1 MGFCWFPT
9 PLLSIIICFFIFFH
23 CFILSF
29 FPFFLIFAAMEE
41 KEQQRLI
48 RRYYQYLKLE
58 KGSSP
63 NTIDAYM
70 RDLDKFLRFIK
81 DEGKDFL
88 SIELQDIHHFSALM
102 MDVGIHAV
110 SLSRILSGVRS
121 FYHFLVLS
129 DVLEVNPTE
138 LLEFPKKP
146 QHLPDVLSVD
156 EIDAIESVIDLS
168 QPEGQRNKAI
178 IETLFSC
185 GLRVSELVNLKI
197 SNLFFDDQFI
207 KVEGKGSKQRLVP
220 ISEKA
225 IHEIQLYFTDRNQ
238 LPIPLAYQD
247 FVFVSHRR
255 KKPLTRVMVFLMIK
269 DLVEKAGIQKT
280 VSPHTFR
287 HSFATSLLEGGANLR
302 AIQAMLGHESIATT
316 QIYTHIDTSHLRE
329 EILEHHPRNKGN

>member
-1 MGFCWFPT
+1 MKH
-9 PLLSIIICFFIFFH
+9 S
-23 CFILSF
+23 
-29 FPFFLIFAAMEE
+29 
-41 KEQQRLI
+41 EQDKLI

-58 KGSSP
+58 KNFSA

-70 RDLDKFLRFIK
+70 RDLDKFFLFIK
-81 DEGKDFL
+81 DGGKDFL
-88 SIELQDIHHFSALM
+88 NVDLPDIHEFSAM
-102 MDVGIHAV
+102 MVDVGISPV

-138 LLEFPKKP
+138 LLEYPKKP
-146 QHLPDVLSVD
+146 KRLPDVLSVD

-197 SNLFFDDQFI
+197 SNMYLDDEFI

-220 ISEKA
+220 ISEQA
-225 IHEIQLYFTDRNQ
+225 IHEIQLYFLDRN
-238 LPIPLAYQD
+238 LIDIAPEYQD
-247 FVFVSHRR
+247 YVFVSHRR
-255 KKPLTRVMVFLMIK
+255 KKPLTRVMVFIMIK
-269 DLVEKAGIQKT
+269 NLVEKAGIEKT

-329 EILEHHPRNKGN
+329 EILEHHPRNMRRG

>member
-1 MGFCWFPT
+1 
-9 PLLSIIICFFIFFH
+9 
-23 CFILSF
+23 
-29 FPFFLIFAAMEE
+29 MEE
-41 KEQQRLI
+41 KPTNEREQSQVDLDSAEKEGGRQSQQLQRLI

-58 KGSSP
+58 KGCSP

-81 DEGKDFL
+81 DEGKDFMAIQL
-88 SIELQDIHHFSALM
+88 DDLHQFSSLM
-102 MDVGIHAV
+102 MDVGIHSV

-129 DVLEVNPTE
+129 DVLDVNPTE

-146 QHLPDVLSVD
+146 QHLPDVLSVE

-197 SNLFFDDQFI
+197 SNLFLDDQFI

-225 IHEIQLYFTDRNQ
+225 IHELQLYFMDRNL
-238 LPIPLAYQD
+238 LPIPLEYQD

-316 QIYTHIDTSHLRE
+316 QIYTHIDTTHLRE
-329 EILEHHPRNKGN
+329 EILEHHPRNKERT